1 MKKVFSLFAT
11 LLLFTNIYSQEV
23 TFWSDIPNDEL
34 ATLITDQMTNT
45 ELYSQ
50 ILMFGWA
57 GAEPEEILYQ
67 WVKRGLALG
76 SAQHN
81 TKQFMHDGTLKRHDC
96 FIIKGGIKEPSVEW
110 VEKPLDEPQHIPISN
125 YTVDDDAQIDEIFG
139 DDNDNTL

>member
-1 MKKVFSLFAT
+1 MKKVFSLFAA
-11 LLLFTNIYSQEV
+11 LLLFSNIYSQEV

-67 WVKRGLALG
+67 WVKRGLG
-76 SAQHN
+76 SVS
-81 TKQFMHDGTLKRHDC
+81 FWLEYRRHSSC
-96 FIIKGGIKEPSVEW
+96 GKI
-110 VEKPLDEPQHIPISN
+110 N
-125 YTVDDDAQIDEIFG
+125 YKSSKKFP
-139 DDNDNTL
+139 